1 MINNLLLS
9 KCKGWTG
16 EYWPKVVAV
25 CVKWKEVCT
34 KMTGGQYSSVWLKE
48 ARLVSRYYTVLGLTL
63 LLLFFNCWHARWT
76 LQGLWTFLWKWFLW
90 QNPDQVRAR
99 LPCLV
104 IISFIYFD
112 SFYVSGDHTET
123 LELEYD
129 PNCTT
134 YKDLL
139 KIFWKNHNPTAV
151 HKAQYMSA
159 IFYHNEDQKQ
169 LAEET
174 REEHQKIVKRK
185 IVTKILPANT
195 FYVAEQ

>member
-1 MINNLLLS
+1 
-9 KCKGWTG
+9 
-16 EYWPKVVAV
+16 
-25 CVKWKEVCT
+25 
-34 KMTGGQYSSVWLKE
+34 MTGGQYSSVWLKE
-48 ARLVSRYYTVLGLTL
+48 A
-63 LLLFFNCWHARWT
+63 
-76 LQGLWTFLWKWFLW
+76 
-90 QNPDQVRAR
+90 
-99 LPCLV
+99 
-104 IISFIYFD
+104 
-112 SFYVSGDHTET
+112 SGDHTET

-195 FYVAEQ
+195 FYVAEQYHQKYMLRQHPLLLNSLGLNDEELKKSRVAARLNGYVGGYGSIKSFEAEVDGLKLSNQQIEMVKEIIERRRF